1 MLTRFIHRYLDPSET
16 LLEILFGLIMALT
29 LTAGARLLSE
39 RGEVDPAGLAGGL
52 LGCNVAWG
60 VIDAVFYLLGTIFN
74 RNRRVQFVRR
84 LRGAASHDEAI
95 AAIKEEFG
103 LEGEPAMRA
112 GDKEA
117 FYASL
122 VELLGH
128 AATAR
133 ARFLRDDFVA
143 AGLIVLLVSMTAIP
157 GLISL
162 LVVGD
167 TYFALRV
174 ANVVQIGLLFL
185 VGFGWA
191 HYSGGNP
198 WWTGLM
204 IGLLGTGLVLI
215 SVALGG

>member
-39 RGEVDPAGLAGGL
+39 RHEVDPTGLAGGL

-60 VIDAVFYLLGTIFN
+60 IIDAVFYLLGTTFN
-74 RNRRVQFVRR
+74 RNQRVQFVRR
-84 LRGAASHDEAI
+84 LRSAASQDEAI

-112 GDKEA
+112 SDKEA
-117 FYASL
+117 FYKSL
-122 VELLGH
+122 VDLFGH
-128 AATAR
+128 AAAVR
-133 ARFLRDDFVA
+133 ARFRREDFVA
-143 AGLIVLLVSMTAIP
+143 AALIVPLVSMTAIP
-157 GLISL
+157 GVVCLFLI
-162 LVVGD
+162 GD
-167 TYFALRV
+167 AFLALRV
-174 ANVVQIGLLFL
+174 ANVVQICLLFL

-191 HYSGGNP
+191 HYSGGSP
-198 WWTGLM
+198 CRAGLT